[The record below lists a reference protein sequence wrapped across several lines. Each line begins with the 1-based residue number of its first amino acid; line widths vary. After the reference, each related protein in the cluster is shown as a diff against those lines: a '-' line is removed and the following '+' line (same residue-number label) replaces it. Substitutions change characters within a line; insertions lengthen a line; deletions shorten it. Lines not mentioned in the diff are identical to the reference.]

1 MSRQISFPAFT
12 VGFAKRFSE
21 NFTTGQLNL
30 TKNIASGNVGELVSS
45 ANALKLKSIIF
56 SKSSTFVTGN
66 NTFNSINPNLKI
78 GDLVNADVTYYYGT
92 VEDSAFTTANA
103 SKKEVLGN
111 YVDLTNIGFDSNIA
125 VKILIGDFADGELYS
140 TDSGL
145 NSLWF
150 RTNSSDSGI
159 YTNPS
164 AKRVFISAKESE
176 NTDIATTVATWVAQI
191 NGDANLLITAQQTS
205 DNSIRIT
212 KNTGGFANNDIS
224 ILSLGTGENADVS
237 LVPIL
242 DFEYIVQ
249 SGGTAPSEQYVAPY
263 LKMTLNV
270 PKISLSSSE
279 LLRFNTI
286 LFFGEGDLLLWASVE
301 GLQDIRRDADFTREY
316 KIPFDILSPKV
327 F

>member
-92 VEDSAFTTANA
+92 VEDSAFTTANS

-150 RTNSSDSGI
+150 RTNASDSGTS
-159 YTNPS
+159 TNPS
-164 AKRVFISAKESE
+164 AKRIFISAKESE

-191 NGDANLLITAQQTS
+191 NGDANFLITAQQTS